1 MWLLT
6 TTPDP
11 VSNERISQL
20 DQKMQPLANLALNM
34 MYGQGQPVRVV
45 QGLRTFEEQDAL
57 YAIGRTT
64 QLDRSPVTNAR
75 AGESAHN
82 FGKAIDVYPLEE
94 GRVVIPPSSD
104 QRWQTIS
111 NVGKNV
117 GLKWGGDF
125 KRLKDYPHLEM
136 PNWREN

>member
-1 MWLLT
+1 M
-6 TTPDP
+6 TPDP
-11 VSNERISQL
+11 VSNTRISQL
-20 DQKMQPLANLALNM
+20 DPSMQPLANLAVNL
-34 MYGQGQPVRVV
+34 MYMKDQPVRVV

-64 QLDRSPVTNAR
+64 HLDRSPVTNAR
-75 AGESAHN
+75 AGQSAHN
-82 FGKAIDVYPLEE
+82 FAKAIDVYPLES
-94 GRVVIPPSSD
+94 GKVVIPPASD
-104 QRWQTIS
+104 SRWHVIGETGTS
-111 NVGKNV
+111 V